1 MIAVRRVKEGVVMI
15 ELHLLPVSKPQTG
28 EYPIGAGSQPER
40 ATHCATRP
48 APRSLGVRSGHHS
61 FTYQCPLYPSKR
73 TKSGH
78 LCMSALCQKR
88 TSALQQKKHRYS
100 ITSSARASSDGGTV
114 RPSTLAAA

>member
-1 MIAVRRVKEGVVMI
+1 MIAVRWVKEGVVMI

-61 FTYQCPLYPSKR
+61 FTYQCLLYPSKR

-88 TSALQQKKHRYS
+88 TPAPQQAPS
-100 ITSSARASSDGGTV
+100 VQSFLSSSG
-114 RPSTLAAA
+114 